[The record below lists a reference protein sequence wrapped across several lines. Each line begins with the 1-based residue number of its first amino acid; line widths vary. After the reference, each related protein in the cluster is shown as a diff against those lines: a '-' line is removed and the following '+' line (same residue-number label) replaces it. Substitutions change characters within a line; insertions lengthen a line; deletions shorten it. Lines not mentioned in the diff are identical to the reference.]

1 MVCSKCSAANPDTVR
16 FCGQCGCALQFPDD
30 ARTVALDGL
39 PINESAPA
47 VNLTDPLGS
56 VDLKAASPEGRLS
69 PGTIFGVR
77 YRIEGLLGQG
87 GMGSVYKAYDNELD
101 RLVALKLVRT
111 GLADDLQTM
120 QRFKQELLLASKIS
134 HKNILRIHDM
144 GDWNGVKFITM
155 AFVDGPDLASLMRR
169 QGPLAFDRA
178 LNFTRQL
185 CAALEAAHHEGVVHR
200 DLKPQNILI
209 DQSDNVYVTDF
220 GLAKSLDAAATTMTR
235 TGQILG
241 TPRYMSPEQVE
252 AGEVTQASDIYS
264 LGLIVYEMFTGKR
277 PFRGD
282 TAMQLMYQ
290 RVTEP
295 PQDPRSV
302 HPGIPDYLAEIIL
315 KCLVKDPAR
324 RYQSAREIL
333 DDLDGRERKP
343 APPERRNRWG
353 LAAAAVVL
361 LAALLFA
368 IPAARRAILGPAVV
382 KPHYYLAVLPPK
394 VADPSLQYAADGVVD
409 ALTAK
414 LAGIDDV
421 YVSYGESVKA
431 AMRKPDARQI
441 AEALVVD
448 YLVSLNVLGSA
459 GKISITVTLDEFGK
473 HPGSRLH
480 QDFPGAREDL
490 LTLEDNVFKK
500 LVAGLTIRETA
511 AELARTNLAPTADRA
526 AYDLYL
532 KGRNLVRA
540 RQDQANLAVARDD
553 FQQAVASDPRFALA
567 YTGLADASLAMYD
580 ATKDQKWTAEALNA
594 AQQADSLNT
603 NLPEVHFSLGTI
615 YTITGKTN
623 LAIGE
628 LQLALE
634 QAPNSDEGY
643 RRLGMAYLKAGKR
656 AEAIQALT
664 RATEINP
671 YYWKNFAQLGVA
683 TFNLGD
689 NQASLKACRR
699 VTELAPDNPAGWAN
713 LGAIEYRLGQF
724 QECISSVEKAIA
736 LQPNKADFY
745 SQLGVAL
752 FFSGHRDESL
762 KHFAKAVELSPNSPF
777 FRTNLGDAYRGSS
790 QKDKAPAAYADA
802 IKVANQAL
810 EVNPQDAFAKGY
822 LATCYAKTGETGRAL
837 DYIQQARKIEP
848 DDNDLMY
855 REAVI
860 YALARQNSDALKSLK
875 NALEHGYSIGE
886 VQNDADLAELRKTP
900 EFAAMGK

>member
-1 MVCSKCSAANPDTVR
+1 
-16 FCGQCGCALQFPDD
+16 
-30 ARTVALDGL
+30 
-39 PINESAPA
+39 
-47 VNLTDPLGS
+47 
-56 VDLKAASPEGRLS
+56 
-69 PGTIFGVR
+69 
-77 YRIEGLLGQG
+77 
-87 GMGSVYKAYDNELD
+87 
-101 RLVALKLVRT
+101 
-111 GLADDLQTM
+111 
-120 QRFKQELLLASKIS
+120 
-134 HKNILRIHDM
+134 
-144 GDWNGVKFITM
+144 
-155 AFVDGPDLASLMRR
+155 
-169 QGPLAFDRA
+169 
-178 LNFTRQL
+178 
-185 CAALEAAHHEGVVHR
+185 
-200 DLKPQNILI
+200 
-209 DQSDNVYVTDF
+209 
-220 GLAKSLDAAATTMTR
+220 
-235 TGQILG
+235 
-241 TPRYMSPEQVE
+241 
-252 AGEVTQASDIYS
+252 
-264 LGLIVYEMFTGKR
+264 
-277 PFRGD
+277 
-282 TAMQLMYQ
+282 
-290 RVTEP
+290 
-295 PQDPRSV
+295 
-302 HPGIPDYLAEIIL
+302 
-315 KCLVKDPAR
+315 
-324 RYQSAREIL
+324 
-333 DDLDGRERKP
+333 
-343 APPERRNRWG
+343 
-353 LAAAAVVL
+353 
-361 LAALLFA
+361 
-368 IPAARRAILGPAVV
+368 
-382 KPHYYLAVLPPK
+382 
-394 VADPSLQYAADGVVD
+394 
-409 ALTAK
+409 
-414 LAGIDDV
+414 
-421 YVSYGESVKA
+421 
-431 AMRKPDARQI
+431 
-441 AEALVVD
+441 
-448 YLVSLNVLGSA
+448 
-459 GKISITVTLDEFGK
+459 
-473 HPGSRLH
+473 
-480 QDFPGAREDL
+480 
-490 LTLEDNVFKK
+490 
-500 LVAGLTIRETA
+500 
-511 AELARTNLAPTADRA
+511 
-526 AYDLYL
+526 
-532 KGRNLVRA
+532 
-540 RQDQANLAVARDD
+540 
-553 FQQAVASDPRFALA
+553 
-567 YTGLADASLAMYD
+567 
-580 ATKDQKWTAEALNA
+580 
-594 AQQADSLNT
+594 
-603 NLPEVHFSLGTI
+603 
-615 YTITGKTN
+615 
-623 LAIGE
+623 